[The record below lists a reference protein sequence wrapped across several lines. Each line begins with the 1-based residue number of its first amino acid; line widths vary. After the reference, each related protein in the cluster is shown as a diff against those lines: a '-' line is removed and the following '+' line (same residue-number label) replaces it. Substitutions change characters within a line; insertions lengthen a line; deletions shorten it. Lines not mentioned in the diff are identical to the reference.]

1 MSRVR
6 LAPPLQDANLSFATQ
21 QYLRALFERI
31 NEGPLLI
38 QGYDKAALP
47 AAIDWGDTTAG
58 QSFSSI
64 IFVSDDV
71 GGAVLAFSDGTSWR
85 RVTDRAV
92 IS

>member
-1 MSRVR
+1 MSKVR
-6 LAPPLQDANLSFATQ
+6 LAPPLQDLEIGNTTQ
-21 QYLRALFERI
+21 DYLRALFERI
-31 NEGPLLI
+31 GEGPLLI

-47 AAIDWGDTTAG
+47 TASDWGDITAG
-58 QSFSSI
+58 QSFTGL

-92 IS
+92 IA